1 MDLHLIVRGII
12 GIYDIYISIICVVET
27 ILYTQGMF
35 MVNSKRYF
43 ILKMKKEILLRLFK
57 NSEGLLR
64 KKPKLVQNFPG
75 AGNKLKS
82 LDVQS

>member
-1 MDLHLIVRGII
+1 MLRGTI

-35 MVNSKRYF
+35 MVNSNRYF
-43 ILKMKKEILLRLFK
+43 ILKTKKEILLRSFK

-64 KKPKLVQNFPG
+64 KKLKIG
-75 AGNKLKS
+75 AGFPWS
-82 LDVQS
+82 R

>member
-1 MDLHLIVRGII
+1 MLRGTI
-12 GIYDIYISIICVVET
+12 GIYDIYIYISIICVVET

-43 ILKMKKEILLRLFK
+43 ILKMKKEILLRSFK

-64 KKPKLVQNFPG
+64 KKPKIG
-75 AGNKLKS
+75 AGFPWS
-82 LDVQS
+82 R